1 MTLLHI
7 PRFPSFFFFDSDMT
21 CISPLLFLSLR
32 SLTLAVSCWF
42 TMQRCAI
49 LAFPP
54 RSFFFFLLL
63 YCGGV
68 VGLPFSGYLGF
79 LHTQKENEKQQF
91 SFFFFF
97 WFFLLFLLFCHLSFF
112 CPSLVFFFFSSLLLL
127 SSQWLFR
134 FPESCHFFFLTCY
147 PGMTEMGEE
156 KKKKV
161 STKTNK
167 QSRALVHKRKLTN
180 LMNE

>member
-1 MTLLHI
+1 
-7 PRFPSFFFFDSDMT
+7 MT

-91 SFFFFF
+91 SFFFF

-112 CPSLVFFFFSSLLLL
+112 CPSLVFFFFPLFFFFPASGYSASQSLVT
-127 SSQWLFR
+127 
-134 FPESCHFFFLTCY
+134 FFFLTCY
-147 PGMTEMGEE
+147 PGVTEMGE

-180 LMNE
+180 SMNE